1 MPYVVCKVAMEHVQ
15 DTAGIEAAMKQ
26 WGFGADDIVA
36 VVAKTEGNG
45 GVNDIAFASPKQLC
59 VITCGDDHTIKIWD
73 ASSGR
78 KQYTFEGHEAP
89 VYSVCPHHKE
99 NIQVG
104 RESVIR
110 VFPCVFDKV
119 FEGCLNL

>member
-1 MPYVVCKVAMEHVQ
+1 MQIDAH
-15 DTAGIEAAMKQ
+15 
-26 WGFGADDIVA
+26 
-36 VVAKTEGNG
+36 NG

-104 RESVIR
+104 DRVWGSWVTCRTLVVKNPIYSSTVPIEEIENAWACLKVSRE
-110 VFPCVFDKV
+110 FPLGV
-119 FEGCLNL
+119 